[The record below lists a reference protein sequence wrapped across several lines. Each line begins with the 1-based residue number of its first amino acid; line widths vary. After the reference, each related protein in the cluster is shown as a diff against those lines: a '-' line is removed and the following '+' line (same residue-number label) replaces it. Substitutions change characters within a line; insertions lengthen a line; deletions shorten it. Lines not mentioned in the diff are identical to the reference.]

1 MPLKSSSWRHALLS
15 GKIADNA
22 LEPLSLKGF
31 SISTKLVAGFLAVS
45 VIAVLIGF
53 SGLYFIDRINN
64 TLNNITDVAAPTVET
79 SDDLIVNILE
89 ATSIGRKIIVE
100 DKEADL
106 VPLIQKFESLN
117 DAFSSS
123 FLDLQNLVKDETL
136 LEELRIAK
144 REQKEFVDHAL
155 AMITAHEHELDQK
168 TKSANILVKFDTAG
182 AELIRAL
189 DILADE
195 NEREMAEAEEEGNN
209 LQRNG
214 ASGALI
220 NRVLSH
226 LLDRDYPV
234 VESALKLQRIILEMR
249 GIAGEFLA
257 DDVAANLP
265 EKEKDFRTL
274 YEEAL
279 PHLVVLHDLTESRQE
294 RIAVAAFETMFISWA
309 DIVEGPDKLFTT
321 HHRMLEARLSTSRMA
336 ERMEINAA
344 NAARALN
351 RVAAVAAGI
360 SEGADE
366 AAASAVGQASRAI
379 LILLVLALFG
389 SLGLLWLVVAT
400 VVRPIRNLTEVMHSL
415 GDSYGQ
421 PLSATGSVGDEVTQ
435 LRIAFNSL
443 EAKVRQ
449 RTDELQQRSLELKQA
464 NTDLGHELAMRQ
476 GLERQLVHAQKLESL
491 GTLAGGIAH
500 DFNNMLYV
508 ILGCSK
514 LALDALPKDD
524 STVSL
529 IKQIDQAAQR
539 SSLIVNQILFFSR
552 QEVPDRHPVDVA
564 SVLKESV
571 LLLRAG
577 LLSSTDL
584 NIDIEENSGIV
595 FADETQ
601 IQQVVVNLVTN
612 AFQAHSGR
620 KGTIDLC
627 VKQIIVDTDFAD
639 QHIALNSGPYVRISV
654 SDKGDGISDDVLRKM
669 FDPFY
674 TTKAVGE
681 GTGLGLAVVHGIVAA
696 HDGAIL
702 VSTEVGR
709 GTRFDVY
716 FPTCPPG
723 ALSAQTQR
731 QPVMMYEG

>member
-1 MPLKSSSWRHALLS
+1 MPVKSRSWRHRLS
-15 GKIADNA
+15 GDTLADKA
-22 LEPLSLKGF
+22 LRHLPLEGL
-31 SISTKLVAGFLAVS
+31 SISTKLVAGFLTVS

-89 ATSIGRKIIVE
+89 ATNIGRKIIVE
-100 DKEADL
+100 NRKADFA
-106 VPLIQKFESLN
+106 PLIRAFESLN
-117 DAFSSS
+117 DAFASS
-123 FLDLQNLVKDETL
+123 FLDLQDLVKDETL
-136 LEELRIAK
+136 LDELQVAK
-144 REQKEFVDHAL
+144 REQSQFVDHAL

-168 TKSANILVKFDTAG
+168 AKSADMLVRFDAAG
-182 AELIRAL
+182 AELMRAL
-189 DILADE
+189 DTLADE
-195 NEREMAEAEEEGNN
+195 NEREMAKAEEEGDD
-209 LQRNG
+209 LEKSG

-220 NRVLSH
+220 NGVLGH
-226 LLDRDYPV
+226 LFDRDYPV
-234 VESALKLQRIILEMR
+234 VESALKLQRLIMEMR

-257 DDVAANLP
+257 DGVAANLP
-265 EKEKDFRTL
+265 EKETAFRTL
-274 YEEAL
+274 YEKAL
-279 PHLVVLHDLTESRQE
+279 PHLDVLHDLTESNEDRT
-294 RIAVAAFETMFISWA
+294 AVASFETMFTNWTDA
-309 DIVEGPDKLFTT
+309 AEGPGNLFAT
-321 HHRMLEARLSTSRMA
+321 HHQMLEARLSAGQMA
-336 ERMEINAA
+336 ERMEINAD
-344 NAARALN
+344 NAAQALN

-389 SLGLLWLVVAT
+389 SMGLLWLVVAT
-400 VVRPIRNLTEVMHSL
+400 VVRPIRNLTEIMHSL

-421 PLSATGSVGDEVTQ
+421 PLSATGPAGDEVTQ
-435 LRIAFNSL
+435 LRFAFNSL

-449 RTDELQQRSLELKQA
+449 RTAELQQRSLELKQA

-508 ILGCSK
+508 ILGCAK
-514 LALDALPKDD
+514 LALDALPKED
-524 STVSL
+524 STVPL
-529 IKQIDQAAQR
+529 IEQINQAAQR

-564 SVLKESV
+564 DILRESV

-584 NIDIEENSGIV
+584 NIDIEEDSGIV

-612 AFQAHSGR
+612 AFQAHSDR
-620 KGTIDLC
+620 KGVIDLS
-627 VKQIIVDTDFAD
+627 VRQVVVDADFAD
-639 QHIALNSGPYVRISV
+639 QHIALSAGPYVRISV
-654 SDKGDGISDDVLRKM
+654 SDDGDGISDDVLMKM
-669 FDPFY
+669 FDPFF

-702 VSTEVGR
+702 VSTEPGH
-709 GTRFDVY
+709 GTCFDVY
-716 FPTCPPG
+716 FPACPPE
-723 ALSAQTQR
+723 ALPEQAEKR
-731 QPVMMYEG
+731 PVTMHEG